1 MTKEEIEKRIN
12 EIEWDDFEMKTAQN
26 KLPNDVWETVSAF
39 SNTSGGWIVLGV
51 HQHGKKFDVVGCDD
65 PEKIES
71 DFLNTLRN
79 GQKFNVKLTAWGK
92 KYNIDGKIVL
102 AFYVPSSLCKPVYFG
117 SSINTYIRTGSGD
130 RRVTDMEAMAM
141 LRDQSFGS
149 RSEQPVEG
157 TSIKDLNPISL
168 ETYHNHVMRF
178 NPSFPYVDLP
188 MDQFCEKVGI
198 CTSKGELTF
207 GGMLSLVKMQGL
219 VLIRC

>member
-1 MTKEEIEKRIN
+1 M
-12 EIEWDDFEMKTAQN
+12 
-26 KLPNDVWETVSAF
+26 
-39 SNTSGGWIVLGV
+39 
-51 HQHGKKFDVVGCDD
+51 
-65 PEKIES
+65 
-71 DFLNTLRN
+71 
-79 GQKFNVKLTAWGK
+79 
-92 KYNIDGKIVL
+92 
-102 AFYVPSSLCKPVYFG
+102 CKPVYFG

>member
-1 MTKEEIEKRIN
+1 M
-12 EIEWDDFEMKTAQN
+12 Q
-26 KLPNDVWETVSAF
+26 
-39 SNTSGGWIVLGV
+39 TSL
-51 HQHGKKFDVVGCDD
+51 
-65 PEKIES
+65 
-71 DFLNTLRN
+71 L
-79 GQKFNVKLTAWGK
+79 
-92 KYNIDGKIVL
+92 
-102 AFYVPSSLCKPVYFG
+102 G

-130 RRVTDMEAMAM
+130 RLATDMEAMAM

-188 MDQFCEKVGI
+188 MEQFCEKVGI

-207 GGMLSLVKMQGL
+207 GGMLMFGGRDVVQSHLGNFGL
-219 VLIRC
+219 IILRYQAPAILMLRLDIPIGFKNKIIFGNLIS